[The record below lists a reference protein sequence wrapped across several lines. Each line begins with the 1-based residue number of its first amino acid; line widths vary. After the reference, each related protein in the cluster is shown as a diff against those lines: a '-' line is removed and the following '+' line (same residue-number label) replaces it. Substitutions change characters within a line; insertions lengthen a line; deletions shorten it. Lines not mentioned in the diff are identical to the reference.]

1 MDHPVVTVGTSG
13 FSFADWV
20 GPVYPARTPKTRML
34 EYYERALGFDAV
46 ELNYTYYSMPAART
60 MDQLIAK
67 TGAGF
72 TFAVRSHQDMTHNI
86 WADDKRRELR
96 DVGPAFARFC
106 EGVRPL
112 AESGRLGCVLVQ
124 LPSFF
129 WPGPANADYLR
140 RLPDRLPGL
149 ELVVEFR
156 NKAWL
161 RDETW
166 QLLAERGLGYCVV
179 DEPQLPRLLPFDP
192 RRTSGT
198 GYFRFHGRNQAW
210 FTASREE
217 RYNYLYSADELRGFV
232 EPVKAVSAGAQR
244 TFLFFN
250 NCHAGAAA
258 RNALLMKQ
266 MLGLI
271 EALTP
276 EQARVVE
283 GTAPPAGPEQLSLG

>member
-1 MDHPVVTVGTSG
+1 MDDPVATVGTSG

-20 GPVYPARTPKTRML
+20 GPVYPPRTPKTRML

-60 MDQLIAK
+60 MEQLVAK
-67 TGAGF
+67 TGDGF
-72 TFAVRSHQDMTHNI
+72 AFTVRSHQDMTHNI
-86 WADDKRRELR
+86 WTDEKRRELR
-96 DVGPAFARFC
+96 DVEPAFRRFR
-106 EGVRPL
+106 ESLAPL
-112 AESGRLGCVLVQ
+112 AASGRLGCVLVQ

-156 NKAWL
+156 NRSWL
-161 RDETW
+161 RDETFR
-166 QLLAERGLGYCVV
+166 LLEERGLGYCVV

-192 RRTSGT
+192 RRTSRT
-198 GYFRFHGRNQAW
+198 AYFRFHGRNRAW
-210 FTASREE
+210 FTAGREE
-217 RYNYLYSADELRGFV
+217 RYNYLYPADELRGFV
-232 EPVKAVSAGAQR
+232 EPVKAVGAGAQR

-250 NCHAGAAA
+250 NCHAGSAA

-271 EALTP
+271 GDYSP
-276 EQARVVE
+276 EQARVVA
-283 GTAPPAGPEQLSLG
+283 GGPPGPGPGQLRFD